1 MLSELKE
8 NKDKKLNEIRKTVH
22 EQNKNINKELETI
35 KKNKKNSRAQNII
48 TELNKI
54 VRKCLTAD
62 FTGRRNQ
69 RTWRQVIWS
78 YLVRGA
84 KEKIKN
90 KEKQKEPKEFMRH
103 YQMDQYMHYGNTRR
117 RREKEKGA
125 ENLFE
130 ELIAGNS
137 TNLRE

>member
-1 MLSELKE
+1 
-8 NKDKKLNEIRKTVH
+8 
-22 EQNKNINKELETI
+22 
-35 KKNKKNSRAQNII
+35 
-48 TELNKI
+48 
-54 VRKCLTAD
+54 
-62 FTGRRNQ
+62 
-69 RTWRQVIWS
+69 
-78 YLVRGA
+78 
-84 KEKIKN
+84 
-90 KEKQKEPKEFMRH
+90 MRH